1 MRQSLRSD
9 NDFFFNDTA
18 TTEIYTLSLHD
29 ALPIYG
35 DWTSDGTGAN
45 LNHSGNPDPSVHGG
59 ANFHLRVTGVDVTTN
74 SVKMFFPVAPAGAL
88 PAELGQIV
96 NGFQDDFTGATRDP
110 DWQAFG
116 PGGDRYEPADGLL
129 YVSTSVGDPN
139 HLLYMKPGYSND
151 VQEVLARIRVTD
163 FQANNDF

>member
-59 ANFHLRVTGVDVTTN
+59 ANFHLRVTGTDVTTN
-74 SVKMFFPVAPAGAL
+74 SADRNSTPLNSRHGYRTHAVSPPQTNGGGTLKGQYWKRPVNS
-88 PAELGQIV
+88 I
-96 NGFQDDFTGATRDP
+96 
-110 DWQAFG
+110 
-116 PGGDRYEPADGLL
+116 
-129 YVSTSVGDPN
+129 
-139 HLLYMKPGYSND
+139 
-151 VQEVLARIRVTD
+151 
-163 FQANNDF
+163 